1 MYTVHIGESKT
12 DNFPEKH
19 EFTLY
24 KIYEYLT
31 EPRFSSEK
39 DGLYIMTVTIEGDG
53 RRAEKNVTEISGF
66 FLDFD
71 KGIDEFTIKKH
82 LNDIEFFAHTTF
94 SHTSEKPR
102 WRVFI
107 PYEKAYPTR
116 MHKNVYWDMVKRF
129 DGYEIDKRCKTAS
142 QLWYTPTTNDP
153 SSFRYFRSKGGFLN
167 PSKILPTKEV
177 KKEKSTPKKEAG
189 LQLTKGD
196 RDNQLLKE
204 ALKLRND
211 ALMPEDTTLAALKSI
226 RDNHTERGHEI
237 TDTDLKRIVRSAYRP
252 EYDHRKE
259 TRTQPAK
266 GETFKALSGPQI
278 MKQGAALPPIKWI
291 VQDIL
296 PEGACLL
303 VGSPKI
309 GKSFFALNIA
319 IAVAKGQKALGAYD
333 TEQGEVLYLAVDD
346 RSLRRFYSRADIMKI
361 KLPQKLYASFETP
374 PRMGEGFEEFLE
386 NWHIKR
392 PKTVLVVVD
401 IYGQISPVIGPNSD
415 SYQMEGDVG
424 RFFID
429 MSERFGVSYLVLHH
443 DRKAISADV
452 MDSSRG
458 TKGLTGG
465 FDGAMF
471 LNRERGQM
479 DAQITVV
486 HRDVV
491 GDPEI
496 ALKLDDTTGRWET
509 LGDAYIYKK
518 SKEQT
523 EMWQYFKDYPEKQ
536 TAKQISERRGKS
548 MQSTRKLL
556 AKMTD
561 DKTLQREKIGNSFVY
576 WNGYSGAQDTDK

>member
-1 MYTVHIGESKT
+1 MYTVHIGENKT

-19 EFTLY
+19 ELTLE

-31 EPRFSSEK
+31 EPRLGEK
-39 DGLYIMTVTIEGDG
+39 DGLYIMTVVLEGDG

-71 KGIDEFTIKKH
+71 KGVDEFTIKKH
-82 LNDIEFFAHTTF
+82 LSGVEFFAHTTF

-107 PYEKAYPTR
+107 PYEKAYPSR

-129 DGYEIDKRCKTAS
+129 DGYEIDPRCKTAS

-153 SSFRYFRSKGGFLN
+153 GSFRYFRSAGKFLN
-167 PSKILPTKEV
+167 PSKIKPTKQV
-177 KKEKSTPKKEAG
+177 KKEKAAPKKEVG
-189 LQLTKGD
+189 LWLPKGN
-196 RDNQLLKE
+196 RDNDLLQE
-204 ALKLRND
+204 ALRLRND
-211 ALMPEDTTLAALKSI
+211 ALMPEDATLAALKAI
-226 RDNHTERGHEI
+226 RDKHTEKGHEF
-237 TDTDLKRIVRSAYRP
+237 TDTDLKRVVRSAYRP

-259 TRTQPAK
+259 KRSTPVK
-266 GETFKALSGPQI
+266 GETFKTLSGPQI

-319 IAVAKGQKALGAYD
+319 IAVAKGQKALGEYA
-333 TEQGEVLYLAVDD
+333 TEGGEVLYLAVDD
-346 RSLRRFYSRADIMKI
+346 RSLRRFYGRANIMKV
-361 KLPQKLYASFETP
+361 KLPSKLHASFEEP
-374 PRMGEGFEEFLE
+374 PRMGEGFEEFME

-401 IYGQISPVIGPNSD
+401 IYGQVAPVIGPNSD

-424 RFFID
+424 RFFIE

-452 MDSSRG
+452 MDSTRG

-479 DAQITVV
+479 DAQLTVV
-486 HRDVV
+486 HRDVM

-496 ALKLDDTTGRWET
+496 ALELDDTTGLWKT

-523 EMWQYFKDYPEKQ
+523 EMWKYFTDYPEKQ
-536 TAKQISERRGKS
+536 TVKEIAERRGLRQNSVSKILSKLVADKS
-548 MQSTRKLL
+548 I
-556 AKMTD
+556 
-561 DKTLQREKIGNSFVY
+561 QREKIGKSFVY
-576 WNGYSGAQDTDK
+576 WNGYQGKQDVDK